1 MVVSSGVEVRR
12 SETWA
17 KRQES
22 LSKITDNLVAFD
34 VVEGAPHEVWKSPE
48 GRKILE
54 DRLGQLVKG

>member
-1 MVVSSGVEVRR
+1 MRR